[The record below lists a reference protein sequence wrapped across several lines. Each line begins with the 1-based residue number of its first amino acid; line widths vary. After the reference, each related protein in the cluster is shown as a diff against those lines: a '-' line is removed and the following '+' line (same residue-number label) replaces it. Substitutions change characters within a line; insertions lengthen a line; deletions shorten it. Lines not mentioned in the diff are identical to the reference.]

1 MTRPPQPRSPRRSG
15 TRPGW
20 RVLPGLL
27 GCLLAAGCAGYRLG
41 PTNGLDPGARSVQV
55 QPFVNQTYEPRLS
68 EPVTHALRKQFQQD
82 GTFRVATRGDGDI
95 VVTGTL
101 MAFQRNPLTLQP
113 NDVFSTRDY
122 EVRLTAHVKAEER
135 ASGRVVFDRT
145 VMGRTTIRNA
155 PDLNSAERQ
164 AAPLLAEELARNI
177 SALLIDG
184 SW

>member
-1 MTRPPQPRSPRRSG
+1 MHPPPRPPGRLPFPR
-15 TRPGW
+15 GW
-20 RVLPGLL
+20 LVFACLL
-27 GCLLAAGCAGYRLG
+27 GWLLVSGCAGYRLG
-41 PTNGLDPGARSVQV
+41 PTNGVDAGARSVQI

-68 EPVTHALRKQFQQD
+68 EPVAQALRKQFQQD
-82 GTFRVATRGDGDI
+82 GTFRVATRGDGDL
-95 VVTGTL
+95 VLSGTL
-101 MAFQRNPLTLQP
+101 VSFQRNPLTLQP

-122 EVRLTAHVKAEER
+122 EVRLTAQVKAEER
-135 ASGRVVFDRT
+135 ASGKVLFDRA